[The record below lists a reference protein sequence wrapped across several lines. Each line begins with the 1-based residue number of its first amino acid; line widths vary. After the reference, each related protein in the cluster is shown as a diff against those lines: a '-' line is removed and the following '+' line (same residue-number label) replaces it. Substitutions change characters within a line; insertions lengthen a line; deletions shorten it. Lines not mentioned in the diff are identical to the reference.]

1 MPTGLQK
8 GLKSSMRA
16 ALVGASLLIVGCVS
30 SSQTGINSTDFD
42 PEEAARTRMS
52 LGLTYL
58 QNNNY
63 TQAKRNLDKAI
74 EFDPRSADVQYAMA
88 YYYQLVGENQR
99 AEEYYENALDIEPN
113 NGDIANSFGAFKC
126 QNSEYEDAKTYFLR
140 AIDNRSYSNAAE
152 TYENLALCAQS
163 QNNIPDAIAY
173 FENALKH
180 QPARS
185 KTLFLLTELYLA
197 TDQWQKAKS
206 TLRRYERVAKVSPD
220 SLWLA
225 FEIAKGQKDSAAAKG
240 YGDMLLSLFPNS
252 SLAKRYLAERSNLNA
267 KVIKTV
273 KTVAKGSGSASSVGA
288 KQSGSILRPTTEQTV
303 LVVNS
308 DEPSTQSAPA
318 PESDSGSNSNEGSK
332 TVAKSAA
339 LETGADTVKA
349 GNPSAQDADN
359 ENVAAKPDLSDQ
371 TSKFHVVKASENLY
385 RISLLYNIRMSK
397 LQKWNNLDNTGAII
411 AGQKLWLVPP
421 SMQEE

>member
-1 MPTGLQK
+1 
-8 GLKSSMRA
+8 MRA
-16 ALVGASLLIVGCVS
+16 ALVGASLFIVGCVS
-30 SSQTGINSTDFD
+30 SSQTGINSADFD

-99 AEEYYENALDIEPN
+99 AEEYYIAALDIEPN

-126 QNSEYEDAKTYFLR
+126 QNSQYDEAKTYFLR
-140 AIDNRSYSNAAE
+140 AIDNRSYSNAAQ

-163 QNNIPDAIAY
+163 QNNIQDAIAY

-180 QPARS
+180 QPARA
-185 KTLFLLTELYLA
+185 KTLFLLSELYVA
-197 TDQWQKAKS
+197 TEQWQRAKVS
-206 TLRRYERVAKVSPD
+206 LRRYERVAKVSPD

-225 FEIAKGQKDSAAAKG
+225 FEIAKGQKDDAAAKG

-252 SLAKRYLAERSNLNA
+252 TLAKRYLAERSNLNA

-273 KTVAKGSGSASSVGA
+273 KTVVKDSRNGNSVNA
-288 KQSGSILRPTTEQTV
+288 NQSGSILRPTTKQTV

-308 DEPSTQSAPA
+308 DDQSTDSAPA
-318 PESDSGSNSNEGSK
+318 PDSESNSDERSK
-332 TVAKSAA
+332 TVAQSAA
-339 LETGADTVKA
+339 SELGADKMKA
-349 GNPSAQDADN
+349 GEPAAQDADN

-371 TSKFHVVKASENLY
+371 TSKFHVVKEAENLY
-385 RISLLYNIRMSK
+385 RISLLYNIRMST

>member
-1 MPTGLQK
+1 MLTGLQM
-8 GLKSSMRA
+8 GLKNSVCAA
-16 ALVGASLLIVGCVS
+16 ALGASLFLAGCVS
-30 SSQTGINSTDFD
+30 SSQTGIDSADFD
-42 PEEAARTRMS
+42 AEGAAKTRMS

-63 TQAKRNLDKAI
+63 AQAKRNLDKAI

-99 AEEYYENALDIEPN
+99 AEEYYETALNIEPN

-126 QNSEYEDAKTYFLR
+126 QNSQYDEAKTYFLR
-140 AIDNRSYSNAAE
+140 AIDNRSYSNTAQ

-173 FENALKH
+173 FESALKH
-180 QPARS
+180 QPARA
-185 KTLFLLTELYLA
+185 KTLFLLSELYLA
-197 TDQWQKAKS
+197 TEQWEKAKS

-225 FEIAKGQKDSAAAKG
+225 YEIAVGQNDAPTAKG

-252 SLAKRYLAERSNLNA
+252 ALAKRYLEERSNLNA

-273 KTVAKGSGSASSVGA
+273 KTVVKESSRGTGVA
-288 KQSGSILRPTTEQTV
+288 ETSTEIAPREVVEQTV
-303 LVVNS
+303 LVVES
-308 DEPSTQSAPA
+308 DEQA
-318 PESDSGSNSNEGSK
+318 PESD
-332 TVAKSAA
+332 AKSRQTPSMVKNTSTLEEKSEKGKSDNLRSSEAQNDTAA
-339 LETGADTVKA
+339 GEST
-349 GNPSAQDADN
+349 
-359 ENVAAKPDLSDQ
+359 EQ
-371 TSKFHVVKASENLY
+371 TKKFHVVSQTENLY
-385 RISLLYNIRMSK
+385 RISLLYNIRMAT

>member
-16 ALVGASLLIVGCVS
+16 ALVGASLFIVGCVS
-30 SSQTGINSTDFD
+30 SSQTGINSADFD

-99 AEEYYENALDIEPN
+99 AEEYYIAALDIEPN

-126 QNSEYEDAKTYFLR
+126 QNSQYDEAKTYFLR
-140 AIDNRSYSNAAE
+140 AIDNRSYSNAAQ

-163 QNNIPDAIAY
+163 QNNIQDAIAY

-180 QPARS
+180 QPARA
-185 KTLFLLTELYLA
+185 KTLFLLSELYVA
-197 TDQWQKAKS
+197 TEQWQRAKVS
-206 TLRRYERVAKVSPD
+206 LRRYERVAKVSPD

-225 FEIAKGQKDSAAAKG
+225 FEIAKGQKDDAAAKG

-252 SLAKRYLAERSNLNA
+252 TLAKRYLAERSNLNA

-273 KTVAKGSGSASSVGA
+273 KTVVKDSRNGNSVNA
-288 KQSGSILRPTTEQTV
+288 NQSGSILRPTTKQTV

-308 DEPSTQSAPA
+308 DDQSTDSAPA
-318 PESDSGSNSNEGSK
+318 PDSESNSDERSK
-332 TVAKSAA
+332 TVAQSAA
-339 LETGADTVKA
+339 SELGADKMKA
-349 GNPSAQDADN
+349 GEPAAQDADN

-371 TSKFHVVKASENLY
+371 TSKFHVVKEAENLY
-385 RISLLYNIRMSK
+385 RISLLYNIRMST

>member
-16 ALVGASLLIVGCVS
+16 ALVGASLFIVGCVS
-30 SSQTGINSTDFD
+30 SSQTGINSADFD

-99 AEEYYENALDIEPN
+99 AEEYYIAALDIEPN

-126 QNSEYEDAKTYFLR
+126 QNSQYDEAKTYFLR
-140 AIDNRSYSNAAE
+140 AIDNRSYSNAAQ

-163 QNNIPDAIAY
+163 QNNIQDAIAY

-180 QPARS
+180 QPARA
-185 KTLFLLTELYLA
+185 KTLFLLSELYVA
-197 TDQWQKAKS
+197 TEQWQKAKS

-225 FEIAKGQKDSAAAKG
+225 FEIAKGQKDDAAAKG

-252 SLAKRYLAERSNLNA
+252 TLAKRYLAERSNLDA

-273 KTVAKGSGSASSVGA
+273 KTVVKDSRNGNSVSAN
-288 KQSGSILRPTTEQTV
+288 QSGSILRPTTKQTV

-308 DEPSTQSAPA
+308 DEPSTDSAPA
-318 PESDSGSNSNEGSK
+318 PDSESNSDERSK
-332 TVAKSAA
+332 TVVQSAA
-339 LETGADTVKA
+339 TELGADKMKA
-349 GNPSAQDADN
+349 GDPAAQDADN

-371 TSKFHVVKASENLY
+371 TSKFHVVKEAENLY
-385 RISLLYNIRMSK
+385 RISLLYNIRMST

>member
-1 MPTGLQK
+1 MPTGLQMR
-8 GLKSSMRA
+8 LNSSMRA
-16 ALVGASLLIVGCVS
+16 ALVGASLIIVGCVS
-30 SSQTGINSTDFD
+30 SSQTGIDSADFD
-42 PEEAARTRMS
+42 AEGAAKTRMS

-63 TQAKRNLDKAI
+63 AQAKRNLDKAI

-99 AEEYYENALDIEPN
+99 AEEYYETALNIEPN
-113 NGDIANSFGAFKC
+113 NGDIANSYGAFKC
-126 QNSEYEDAKTYFLR
+126 QNSQYDEAKTYFLR
-140 AIDNRSYSNAAE
+140 AIDNRSYSNAAQ

-173 FENALKH
+173 FESALKH
-180 QPARS
+180 QPARA
-185 KTLFLLTELYLA
+185 KTLFLLSELYLA
-197 TDQWQKAKS
+197 TEQWEKAKS

-225 FEIAKGQKDSAAAKG
+225 YEIAVGQRDAATAKG

-252 SLAKRYLAERSNLNA
+252 PLAKRYLAERSNLNA

-273 KTVAKGSGSASSVGA
+273 KTVVKESSREAGVA
-288 KQSGSILRPTTEQTV
+288 ETPNEIAPREVVEQTV
-303 LVVNS
+303 LVVES
-308 DEPSTQSAPA
+308 EEQA
-318 PESDSGSNSNEGSK
+318 PESD
-332 TVAKSAA
+332 AKSRQTPNIVKNTST
-339 LETGADTVKA
+339 LEETSEGGKSDNLLSSEAQNDSA
-349 GNPSAQDADN
+349 MGEPS
-359 ENVAAKPDLSDQ
+359 EQ
-371 TSKFHVVKASENLY
+371 TKKFHVVSQTENLY
-385 RISLLYNIRMSK
+385 RISLLYNIRMAT

>member
-8 GLKSSMRA
+8 GLRSSMRA
-16 ALVGASLLIVGCVS
+16 ALVGASLFIVGCVS
-30 SSQTGINSTDFD
+30 SSQTGINSADFD

-99 AEEYYENALDIEPN
+99 AEEYYIAALDIEPN

-126 QNSEYEDAKTYFLR
+126 QNSEYDEAKTYFLR
-140 AIDNRSYSNAAE
+140 AIDNRSYSNAAQ

-163 QNNIPDAIAY
+163 QNNIQDAIAY

-180 QPARS
+180 QPARA
-185 KTLFLLTELYLA
+185 KTLFLLSELYVA
-197 TDQWQKAKS
+197 TEQWQKAKS

-220 SLWLA
+220 SMWLA
-225 FEIAKGQKDSAAAKG
+225 FEIAKGQKDDAAAKG

-252 SLAKRYLAERSNLNA
+252 TLAKRYLAERSNLNA

-273 KTVAKGSGSASSVGA
+273 KTVVKDSRNGNSVGA
-288 KQSGSILRPTTEQTV
+288 NQSGSILRPTTKQTV

-308 DEPSTQSAPA
+308 DDQSTDSAPA
-318 PESDSGSNSNEGSK
+318 PDSDSNSDERSK
-332 TVAKSAA
+332 TVAQSAA
-339 LETGADTVKA
+339 SELGADKVKA
-349 GNPSAQDADN
+349 GEPEVQDADN

-371 TSKFHVVKASENLY
+371 TSKFHVVKEAENLY
-385 RISLLYNIRMSK
+385 RISLLYNIRMST